1 MLKST
6 YNGNFMKK
14 VISLASVRIS
24 HTSLG
29 TPIINPERSL
39 VAKVTKINV
48 FIFGI
53 CDFYAALAYIMTL
66 YQRCLL
72 MFWSARQQILSSC
85 YNFSIDET
93 VRKGCVTLF

>member
-1 MLKST
+1 MNLIST
-6 YNGNFMKK
+6 QFQLSFEVYYIFVANNWKK

-53 CDFYAALAYIMTL
+53 CDFYAALAYSI
-66 YQRCLL
+66 
-72 MFWSARQQILSSC
+72 SASPSAL
-85 YNFSIDET
+85 T
-93 VRKGCVTLF
+93 

>member
-1 MLKST
+1 MIFEMALCQPVEK
-6 YNGNFMKK
+6 GKK

-53 CDFYAALAYIMTL
+53 CDFYAALAYSI
-66 YQRCLL
+66 
-72 MFWSARQQILSSC
+72 SASPSAL
-85 YNFSIDET
+85 T
-93 VRKGCVTLF
+93 